1 MLSCFI
7 LELLKKVMNTTI
19 KKIVSDIIAF
29 VSSKQK
35 VLDPSAIFDF
45 IDLKPFSE
53 RKMLGFILKFD
64 FSDEPKKEKNYNVKK
79 DLSIMIKKE
88 DGFYSLN
95 LDESNFK
102 IYFKFVGEQLQVSF
116 NSYYWENV
124 NLYTLIEALELIYNN
139 VQEQALY
146 IKQKNNSVPF
156 ILYIKDITK
165 YKSLD
170 KIIEY

>member
-1 MLSCFI
+1 
-7 LELLKKVMNTTI
+7 MNTTI
-19 KKIVSDIIAF
+19 KQIVSDIITF

-35 VLDPSAIFDF
+35 VLNTSKIFDF

-53 RKMLGFILKFD
+53 RNMLGFVLEFD
-64 FSDEPKKEKNYNVKK
+64 FSDEPEKEKNYNVKK
-79 DLSIMIKKE
+79 NLSVMIKKDE
-88 DGFYSLN
+88 GFYSLH

-102 IYFKFVGEQLQVSF
+102 LYFKFVDEQFQVSF
-116 NSYYWENV
+116 NTYYWEKADSY
-124 NLYTLIEALELIYNN
+124 NLIDALELIYNN

-146 IKQKNNSVPF
+146 IKQQNNSVPF